1 MPTDTLLHTNREA
14 ILRIEAYYGVQNVR
28 VFGSRTRGD
37 ASETSNVDLLIEPEP
52 TRSFFFPCG
61 LIADLEDLIGRR
73 VDVVKPDALHPA
85 LRHRVL
91 GEAIAL

>member
-14 ILRIEAYYGVQNVR
+14 IFRIAAYYGVQNVR

-37 ASETSNVDLLIEPEP
+37 ASETSDMDLLIEPGP
-52 TRSFFFPCG
+52 TRSFFFPG
-61 LIADLEDLIGRR
+61 DLIADLEDLLGRR
-73 VDVVKPDALHPA
+73 VDVVTPDALHPA
-85 LRHRVL
+85 LRHGVL